1 MASSDLFL
9 DENSKESFLTQLPDL
24 LVSAKQTWNKISQDQ
39 WSDVSLTKLYD
50 LITDITSLSA
60 LHDMDDTHLHS
71 HAIQEYLGLFL
82 NKATQPSNKQISD
95 INNLFEKLEV
105 SQKHNQITLL
115 QTLNNDQPV
124 LLFSHNGEVTP
135 IIESRLNEL
144 DIKSV
149 STQSIDSVAEQIK
162 NNDPRGILI
171 ETSEISDLEEL
182 TRLLSNEN
190 ENYLID
196 IPIIMISSEGNLQ
209 LRLAAMRSGINRYFC
224 APQDTNLIMD
234 EINTLFEPQN
244 SLVNKVL
251 IIEDDPTQAEFASSI
266 LQKAGMNTLVVTSP
280 LKVMDNLM
288 SFQPDIILMDIYMPD
303 ANGLELTSVIR
314 DDLRYQ
320 ATPIV
325 FLSGETDQEKQL
337 NALLLGA
344 DDFIMK
350 PIRPKVLIA
359 TVQNRIKRT
368 QELIHAIKLEC
379 AESQHGNQ
387 SSDNQPFLKPGL
399 LGDST
404 EIEEQTDL
412 SQTITTEHNT
422 LENKLTTAINE
433 ESLKFFYQPILCIG
447 GISTDN
453 YSIIVKYNN
462 NQESVGWYGIVK
474 SVDNEETV
482 RKMDQQIAK
491 RSIEAMVKLK
501 SEDKSGYVFFP
512 QSYRTIQN
520 DSSASFISDTLK
532 SNQIPGTGIVIELRF
547 SSLVPIVKE
556 AHAFIKHAKALGC
569 KVCISEFPAKKA
581 AFKILRFLK
590 ADFIKVSSRLLETE
604 SSVINT
610 FVNQA
615 HKLRCHVIVP
625 NISDPQKINLHWTTI
640 ADYLQGE
647 FISPEGEEM
656 NFNFSQAAL

>member
-1 MASSDLFL
+1 MTSSDLFL
-9 DENSKESFLTQLPDL
+9 DKNSKENFLTQLPDL
-24 LVSAKQTWNKISQDQ
+24 LVSARQTWNKISQDQ
-39 WSDVSLTKLYD
+39 WSDVSLAKLYD
-50 LITDITSLSA
+50 LVTDITSLSA
-60 LHDMDDTHLHS
+60 LHDMDDTHTHS

-82 NKATQPSNKQISD
+82 NRSTQPSNKQITD

-105 SQKHNQITLL
+105 SQKHNQVTLL
-115 QTLNNDQPV
+115 QTLDKNEPI
-124 LLFSHNGEVTP
+124 LLFSNNGEVIP
-135 IIESRLNEL
+135 NIEARLAEL
-144 DIKSV
+144 DFKFISN
-149 STQSIDSVAEQIK
+149 QSIDSVAEQIK
-162 NNDPRGILI
+162 KDDPRGIVL
-171 ETSEISDLEEL
+171 ETSEISDLEKLNE
-182 TRLLSNEN
+182 LLSNEN
-190 ENYLID
+190 ENYLKD

-209 LRLAAMRSGINRYFC
+209 LRLSAMRSGINRYFC
-224 APQDTNLIMD
+224 APQDINLIID
-234 EINTLFEPQN
+234 EIKSLFEPDS

-266 LQKAGMNTLVVTSP
+266 LQKASMNTLVVTNP
-280 LKVMDNLM
+280 LKVMDSLM

-359 TVQNRIKRT
+359 TIQNRIKRT
-368 QELIHAIKLEC
+368 QDLIHAIKLEC
-379 AESQHGNQ
+379 SESQPGKR
-387 SSDNQPFLKPGL
+387 SSENQPILKPGL

-404 EIEEQTDL
+404 DIEEQSELND
-412 SQTITTEHNT
+412 TTTPVNAT
-422 LENKLTTAINE
+422 WENKLTKAINE
-433 ESLKFFYQPILCIG
+433 ENLRFFYQPILCIG

-453 YSIIVKYNN
+453 YSIIVKYKDSE
-462 NQESVGWYGIVK
+462 ESIGWYGIVK
-474 SVDNEETV
+474 SLQDEETV
-482 RKMDQQIAK
+482 IKMDQQIARK
-491 RSIEAMVKLK
+491 SVAAMIKLK

-512 QSYRTIQN
+512 QSYRTIK
-520 DSSASFISDTLK
+520 DDTSAGIIRDTLK
-532 SNQIPGTGIVIELRF
+532 SSQIPGTGIVIELRF
-547 SSLVPIVKE
+547 SSMVSIVKE
-556 AHAFIKHAKALGC
+556 AHAYIKKVKALGC

-581 AFKILRFLK
+581 AFKILNYLK
-590 ADFIKVSSRLLETE
+590 ADFVKVSSRLLETE

-610 FVNQA
+610 YVNQA
-615 HKLRCHVIVP
+615 HKIGCHVIVA
-625 NISDPQKINLHWTTI
+625 NISDPQKINLHWTTV

-656 NFNFSQAAL
+656 NFNFSQSAL